1 MCIAPLKYF
10 LLILH
15 SPTKQAMVGEVPR
28 RSLSEMNIHDRDH
41 LHALQ
46 HNNNINHTP
55 TEGGEFYTAIGT
67 DGINNATILL

>member
-1 MCIAPLKYF
+1 
-10 LLILH
+10 
-15 SPTKQAMVGEVPR
+15 MVGEAPR

-67 DGINNATILL
+67 DGINNATILLQISCYPLRGKKGLLTKIF